1 MSFVLSDFSFDHHI
15 TISNIHKYCWI
26 PKRFKRMEPFPTS
39 LTKHSHSST
48 FQSSTEKRLR
58 NYQANLNGVENPIKL
73 RPILQKKKM
82 PWAFCLV
89 ELFENY
95 DCMAE
100 FALSYSSN
108 FTTESHFFTSLRKA
122 THLFQEDRKQRIFSV
137 RKGQLALER
146 NVGKICPTVWEK
158 MKDKFAR
165 IEHWPHI
172 NQSIVLQF
180 DKHAGIFTV
189 SSSSTHFMHV
199 LSIKCPR

>member
-26 PKRFKRMEPFPTS
+26 PKRIKRMEPFPTS
-39 LTKHSHSST
+39 LAKHSHSST

-73 RPILQKKKM
+73 RPILKKKKM

-89 ELFENY
+89 G
-95 DCMAE
+95 CMAE
-100 FALSYSSN
+100 FAISYSSN
-108 FTTESHFFTSLRKA
+108 FTVESHFFTSLRKA
-122 THLFQEDRKQRIFSV
+122 IHLFQEDRKQRIFSV

-146 NVGKICPTVWEK
+146 NVGKYVPRCGKKWKTSSHALSI
-158 MKDKFAR
+158 D
-165 IEHWPHI
+165 HI
-172 NQSIVLQF
+172 STSQLYFNLISMQVY
-180 DKHAGIFTV
+180 

>member
-15 TISNIHKYCWI
+15 TTSNIHKYYWI
-26 PKRFKRMEPFPTS
+26 PKRIKRMEPFPTS
-39 LTKHSHSST
+39 LAKHSHSST

-73 RPILQKKKM
+73 RPILKKKM

-89 ELFENY
+89 EPFENY

-100 FALSYSSN
+100 FAISYSSN

-146 NVGKICPTVWEK
+146 NVGKICPMVWEK

-165 IEHWPHI
+165 IGHWPHI

-180 DKHAGIFTV
+180 DKHAGIFIVKYTF
-189 SSSSTHFMHV
+189 HARA
-199 LSIKCPR
+199 LN